1 MGSRRLEHEN
11 IEAKADPLNK
21 TACGPSRSLALFRRN
36 FYTARMNVPAFCRF
50 RIRFIFLITVV
61 VLSAIPMRAADKVIV
76 LKAARLFDG
85 KSKTLAQNGVVIIQG
100 NKIVDAGSN
109 VPAPPD
115 AQVVDLGDATLSPG
129 FMDGHT
135 HLTLD
140 FSGNYNERRLKEVDL
155 NVSEQA
161 IIATRYARATVEAGF
176 TTVRDLGSRFVGS
189 KEFVDVA
196 LRNSINKGM
205 IVGPRMLVATF
216 GIGAT
221 GGHFDPTS
229 GFRDMLFGR
238 EPDSSDGIADGPDA
252 IRKAVRFEVKNGADV
267 IKGAVSGG
275 VLSLADE
282 VDTPQLTPAEMAA
295 LVDES
300 HRLRK
305 KVAVHCHG
313 DQAAREAIEAGVDS
327 IEHGSFMKPE
337 TLTRMKNKGVFLTP
351 TLMATEWIM
360 SKLENYPPA
369 LQAKAKAAAAARSDM
384 FRNAVRIG
392 VKISFGTDAAVYP
405 HGQNAKEFKLMVDL
419 GMSAIDALKSAT
431 ASDAEL
437 FGIAQKT
444 GALEKGK
451 LADIIAMPGDPL
463 ADITATER
471 VFFVMKEG
479 KIIRN
484 GPIIQHATKITE
496 PAEVGEPAD

>member
-1 MGSRRLEHEN
+1 MKSTSRIFLVFLCFDVSAH
-11 IEAKADPLNK
+11 AADQ
-21 TACGPSRSLALFRRN
+21 SIALQA
-36 FYTARMNVPAFCRF
+36 ARM
-50 RIRFIFLITVV
+50 
-61 VLSAIPMRAADKVIV
+61 
-76 LKAARLFDG
+76 FDG
-85 KSKTLAQNGVVIIQG
+85 KSNALVQNAVVIVQRD
-100 NKIVDAGSN
+100 KIIDAGSN
-109 VPAPPD
+109 LPIPNG
-115 AQVVDLGDATLSPG
+115 AQVIDLGDATLSPG
-129 FMDGHT
+129 FIDAHT

-140 FSGNYNERRLKEVDL
+140 YSGDYNLRRLKEVDL

-161 IIATRYARATVEAGF
+161 IIATAHARATVEAGF

-189 KEFVDVA
+189 REFVDVA
-196 LRNSINKGM
+196 LRNSINKGVV
-205 IVGPRMLVATF
+205 VGPRMLVATK

-229 GFRDMLFGR
+229 GFRDFLFER
-238 EPDSSDGIADGPDA
+238 EPDYTDGIIDSPDDA
-252 IRKAVRFEVKNGADV
+252 RKAVRFEVKNGADV
-267 IKGAVSGG
+267 IKAAVSGG

-313 DQAAREAIEAGVDS
+313 DEAAREAIEAGVDS
-327 IEHGSFMKPE
+327 IEHGSFIKPE

-369 LQAKAKAAAAARSDM
+369 LQTKAKAAAAARSEM
-384 FRNAVRIG
+384 FRNAVKLG
-392 VKISFGTDAAVYP
+392 VKISLGTDASVFP
-405 HGQNAKEFKLMVDL
+405 HGQNAREFKLMVDL
-419 GMSAIDALKSAT
+419 GMTPIDALKSAT
-431 ASDAEL
+431 ANDAEL
-437 FGIAQKT
+437 LGLSQKLGT
-444 GALEKGK
+444 LEKGK
-451 LADIIAMPGDPL
+451 LADIIAMPGDPT

-471 VFFVMKEG
+471 ASFVMKEG

-484 GPIIQHATKITE
+484 GPPIVQTAAESTEATDI
-496 PAEVGEPAD
+496 A

>member
-1 MGSRRLEHEN
+1 
-11 IEAKADPLNK
+11 
-21 TACGPSRSLALFRRN
+21 
-36 FYTARMNVPAFCRF
+36 MNVFSCRSHL
-50 RIRFIFLITVV
+50 RFVFAIFTLISWTIS
-61 VLSAIPMRAADKVIV
+61 LHAADKIVV

-85 KSKTLAQNGVVIIQG
+85 KSKTLAQNGVVIVRG

-109 VPAPPD
+109 LPVPAD
-115 AQVVDLGDATLSPG
+115 AQVIDLGDSTLSPG

-161 IIATRYARATVEAGF
+161 ILATTYARATVEAGF
-176 TTVRDLGSRFVGS
+176 TTVRDLGSRFPGS
-189 KEFVDVA
+189 REFVDVA
-196 LRNSINKGM
+196 LRNSITKG
-205 IVGPRMLVATF
+205 IVVGPRMLVATK

-229 GFRDMLFGR
+229 GFRDFLFGH
-238 EPDSSDGIADGPDA
+238 EPDETDGIVDGPDA

-267 IKGAVSGG
+267 IKAAVSGG

-295 LVDES
+295 LVDET

-337 TLTRMKNKGVFLTP
+337 TLTLMKNKGTYLTP

-360 SKLENYPPA
+360 SKIDNYPPA

-384 FRNAVRIG
+384 FRNAVKMGI
-392 VKISFGTDAAVYP
+392 KISFGTDAAVFP

-419 GMSAIDALKSAT
+419 GMQPIDALKAAT
-431 ASDAEL
+431 GNAADL

-444 GALEKGK
+444 GTLEKGK
-451 LADIIAMPGDPL
+451 LADVIAMPGDPT

-471 VFFVMKEG
+471 VSFVMKEG
-479 KIIRN
+479 KIIRS
-484 GPIIQHATKITE
+484 GPPSAPPVAVSEDAETE
-496 PAEVGEPAD
+496 IPAD

>member
-1 MGSRRLEHEN
+1 MRSTSR
-11 IEAKADPLNK
+11 I
-21 TACGPSRSLALFRRN
+21 LA
-36 FYTARMNVPAFCRF
+36 
-50 RIRFIFLITVV
+50 IFLCFGV
-61 VLSAIPMRAADKVIV
+61 AAQAADQIIV
-76 LKAARLFDG
+76 LKAERMFDG
-85 KSKTLAQNGVVIIQG
+85 KSKTLVQNGVVIVQG
-100 NKIVDAGSN
+100 NAIVDVGSN
-109 VPAPPD
+109 LPAPSG
-115 AQVVDLGDATLSPG
+115 AQVIDLGDATLAPG
-129 FMDGHT
+129 FMDAHT

-140 FSGNYNERRLKEVDL
+140 YSGDYNVRRLHELDL

-161 IIATRYARATVEAGF
+161 IRATIFARATVEAGF

-189 KEFVDVA
+189 REFVDVA
-196 LRNSINKGM
+196 LRNSINQGV
-205 IVGPRMLVATF
+205 IVGPRMLVATK

-229 GFRDMLFGR
+229 GFRDFLFGR
-238 EPDSSDGIADGPDA
+238 EPDYSDGIADGPEE

-337 TLTRMKNKGVFLTP
+337 TLTRMKNKGTFLTP

-360 SKLENYPPA
+360 SKLDNYPPA
-369 LQAKAKAAAAARSDM
+369 LQAKAKAAGAARSDM
-384 FRNAVRIG
+384 FRNAVKLG
-392 VKISFGTDAAVYP
+392 VKISFGTDAAVFP

-419 GMSAIDALKSAT
+419 GMTPIDALKSAT
-431 ASDAEL
+431 ANDAEL
-437 FGIAQKT
+437 LGIAQKVGT
-444 GALEKGK
+444 LEKGK
-451 LADIIAMPGDPL
+451 LADIVAMPGDP
-463 ADITATER
+463 ASDITATER

-479 KIIRN
+479 KIVRN
-484 GPIIQHATKITE
+484 GPPIASTDAKPTE
-496 PAEVGEPAD
+496 PADVVVPVD

>member
-1 MGSRRLEHEN
+1 
-11 IEAKADPLNK
+11 
-21 TACGPSRSLALFRRN
+21 
-36 FYTARMNVPAFCRF
+36 MNVSAFYRF
-50 RIRFIFLITVV
+50 CSRLSFTILVLI
-61 VLSAIPMRAADKVIV
+61 SCAISIHAADKVIV

-85 KSKTLAQNGVVIIQG
+85 KSKTLAQNGVVIVQG

-109 VPAPPD
+109 LPAPTD
-115 AQVVDLGDATLSPG
+115 AQVIDLGDATLSPG

-161 IIATRYARATVEAGF
+161 ILATRYARATVEAGF

-196 LRNSINKGM
+196 LRNSINKGV
-205 IVGPRMLVATF
+205 IVGPRMLVATY

-229 GFRDMLFGR
+229 GFRDMLFGH
-238 EPDSSDGIADGPDA
+238 EPDFSQGIADGPDA

-267 IKGAVSGG
+267 IKAAVSGG

-313 DQAAREAIEAGVDS
+313 DQAAKEAIEAGVDS
-327 IEHGSFMKPE
+327 IEHGSFMKPD
-337 TLTRMKNKGVFLTP
+337 TLTLMKNKGTYLTP

-360 SKLENYPPA
+360 RKIDNYPPA

-384 FRNAVRIG
+384 FRNAVKMSIK
-392 VKISFGTDAAVYP
+392 VSFGTDAAVFP

-419 GMSAIDALKSAT
+419 GMQPIDALKTAT
-431 ASDAEL
+431 GNAADL

-444 GALEKGK
+444 GTLEKGK
-451 LADIIAMPGDPL
+451 FADVIAMPGDPT

-471 VFFVMKEG
+471 VSFVMKEG

-484 GPIIQHATKITE
+484 GPPSAPPVAVSPDADPEI
-496 PAEVGEPAD
+496 PAD

>member
-1 MGSRRLEHEN
+1 MRSTSR
-11 IEAKADPLNK
+11 I
-21 TACGPSRSLALFRRN
+21 LA
-36 FYTARMNVPAFCRF
+36 
-50 RIRFIFLITVV
+50 IFLCFGV
-61 VLSAIPMRAADKVIV
+61 AAQAADQIIV
-76 LKAARLFDG
+76 LKAERMFDG
-85 KSKTLAQNGVVIIQG
+85 KSKTLVQNGVVIVDG
-100 NKIVDAGSN
+100 NAIVDVGSN
-109 VPAPPD
+109 LPAPSG
-115 AQVVDLGDATLSPG
+115 AQVIDLGDATLAPG
-129 FMDGHT
+129 FMDAHT

-140 FSGNYNERRLKEVDL
+140 YSGDYNVRRLHELDL

-161 IIATRYARATVEAGF
+161 IRATIFARATVEAGF

-189 KEFVDVA
+189 REFVDVA
-196 LRNSINKGM
+196 LRNSINKGV
-205 IVGPRMLVATF
+205 IVGPRMLVATK

-229 GFRDMLFGR
+229 GFRDFLFGR
-238 EPDSSDGIADGPDA
+238 ESDYTDGIADGPEE

-267 IKGAVSGG
+267 IKAAVSGG

-282 VDTPQLTPAEMAA
+282 VDTPQLTSAEMAA

-337 TLTRMKNKGVFLTP
+337 TLTRMKNKGTFLTP

-360 SKLENYPPA
+360 SKLDNYPPA
-369 LQAKAKAAAAARSDM
+369 LQAKAKAAGAARSDM
-384 FRNAVRIG
+384 FRSAVKMG
-392 VKISFGTDAAVYP
+392 VKISFGTDAAVFP

-419 GMSAIDALKSAT
+419 GMTPIDALKSAT
-431 ASDAEL
+431 ANDAEL
-437 FGIAQKT
+437 LGIAQKVGT
-444 GALEKGK
+444 LEKGK
-451 LADIIAMPGDPL
+451 LADIVAMPGDP
-463 ADITATER
+463 ASDITATER

-479 KIIRN
+479 KIVRN
-484 GPIIQHATKITE
+484 GPPIVSTSAKPTE
-496 PAEVGEPAD
+496 PADVAAPVD

>member
-1 MGSRRLEHEN
+1 M
-11 IEAKADPLNK
+11 
-21 TACGPSRSLALFRRN
+21 
-36 FYTARMNVPAFCRF
+36 AFA
-50 RIRFIFLITVV
+50 IG
-61 VLSAIPMRAADKVIV
+61 AIPVRAADNVIA

-85 KSKTLAQNGVVIIQG
+85 KSKSLIPNGVVIVQDD
-100 NKIVDAGSN
+100 KIVDVGSN
-109 VPAPPD
+109 LAIRNG
-115 AQVVDLGDATLSPG
+115 AQVIDLGDATLAPG
-129 FMDGHT
+129 FMDAHT

-140 FSGNYNERRLKEVDL
+140 YSGDYNVRRLKELDL

-161 IIATRYARATVEAGF
+161 IIATAHARATVEAGF

-189 KEFVDVA
+189 REFVDVA
-196 LRNSINKGM
+196 LRNSINQGVV
-205 IVGPRMLVATF
+205 VGPRMLVATK

-229 GFRDMLFGR
+229 GFRDFLFGR
-238 EPDSSDGIADGPDA
+238 EPDYTDGIIDSPDDA
-252 IRKAVRFEVKNGADV
+252 RKAVRFEVKNGADV
-267 IKGAVSGG
+267 IKAAVSGG
-275 VLSLADE
+275 VLSLTDE

-295 LVDES
+295 VVDES

-327 IEHGSFMKPE
+327 IEHGSFVKPE

-384 FRNAVRIG
+384 FRNAVKLRAR
-392 VKISFGTDAAVYP
+392 ISFGTDAAVFP

-419 GMSAIDALKSAT
+419 GMTPTDALKSAT

-437 FGIAQKT
+437 FGVAQKT
-444 GALEKGK
+444 GTLEKGK

-463 ADITATER
+463 IDITATER

-484 GPIIQHATKITE
+484 GPIVEHATKITE
-496 PAEVGEPAD
+496 PTEVGDPAD